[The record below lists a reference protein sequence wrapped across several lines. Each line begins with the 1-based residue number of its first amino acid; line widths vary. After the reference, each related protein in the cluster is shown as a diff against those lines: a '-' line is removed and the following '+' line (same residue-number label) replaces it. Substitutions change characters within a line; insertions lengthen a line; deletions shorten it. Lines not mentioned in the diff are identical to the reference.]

1 MYQLHREIISLNHL
15 FQAVPRTALSQPGLM
30 AYQGDIQIW
39 SLVMYL
45 STARKGLIPRPE
57 QKKALPFKLLM
68 ESGLMA
74 FHILTHLHNE
84 DKIPHFQSNS
94 SGQTWATG

>member
-1 MYQLHREIISLNHL
+1 
-15 FQAVPRTALSQPGLM
+15 M

-39 SLVMYL
+39 SLVIAFICLLQEKASFLYQSKRNFPFL
-45 STARKGLIPRPE
+45 S
-57 QKKALPFKLLM
+57 FKLLI